1 MRIQG
6 FTQIDDNFNKEDLTK
21 LKILNITFTDPAVS
35 NTISGLGLLP
45 QVRYY
50 EALFKC
56 VLEEL
61 NLKENDH
68 IAITSTSLKE
78 LIFNLSMISAIQ
90 NQQIEFIN
98 GQMYYTG
105 PIRPNIHLKD
115 EDFDFEL
122 NLDDYD
128 LEDIDDL

>member
-6 FTQIDDNFNKEDLTK
+6 FTQIDDNFNKEDLSK

-45 QVRYY
+45 QIKYY

-56 VLEEL
+56 ILEEL
-61 NLKENDH
+61 NLKEVDQ

-105 PIRPNIHLKD
+105 PLRTNIHIRD

-122 NLDDYD
+122 NLEDYD
-128 LEDIDDL
+128 LDDLDD

>member
-6 FTQIDDNFNKEDLTK
+6 FTQIDDTFNKEDLSK

-45 QVRYY
+45 QVKYY

-61 NLKENDH
+61 NLKEDDN

-98 GQMYYTG
+98 GQMYYTS
-105 PIRPNIHLKD
+105 PLRTNIHIKD
-115 EDFDFEL
+115 ENFDFEL
-122 NLDDYD
+122 NLEDYD
-128 LEDIDDL
+128 LDEFED

>member
-6 FTQIDDNFNKEDLTK
+6 FTQIEDNFNKEDLSK

-35 NTISGLGLLP
+35 YTISGLGLLP
-45 QVRYY
+45 QVKYY
-50 EALFKC
+50 ETLFKC
-56 VLEEL
+56 ILEEL
-61 NLKENDH
+61 NLKEDDQ

-105 PIRPNIHLKD
+105 PLRTNIHIRD

-122 NLDDYD
+122 NLNDYD
-128 LEDIDDL
+128 LDDLED

>member
-6 FTQIDDNFNKEDLTK
+6 FTQIDDNFNKEDLSK

-35 NTISGLGLLP
+35 NIISGLGLLP
-45 QVRYY
+45 QIKYY

-56 VLEEL
+56 ILEEL
-61 NLKENDH
+61 NLKEDDQ

-105 PIRPNIHLKD
+105 PLRTNIHIRD

-122 NLDDYD
+122 NLEDYD
-128 LEDIDDL
+128 LDDLYD

>member
-6 FTQIDDNFNKEDLTK
+6 FTQIDDNFNKEDLSK

-45 QVRYY
+45 QVKYY

-61 NLKENDH
+61 NLKEDDH

-105 PIRPNIHLKD
+105 PLRTNIHIKD

-128 LEDIDDL
+128 LDELED

>member
-6 FTQIDDNFNKEDLTK
+6 FTQIDDNFNKEDLSK

-105 PIRPNIHLKD
+105 PLRTNIHIKD
-115 EDFDFEL
+115 ENFDFEL

-128 LEDIDDL
+128 LDELED

>member
-6 FTQIDDNFNKEDLTK
+6 FTQIDDNFNKEDLSK

-45 QVRYY
+45 QVKYY

-105 PIRPNIHLKD
+105 PLRTNIHLKD

-128 LEDIDDL
+128 LDELED

>member
-6 FTQIDDNFNKEDLTK
+6 FTQIEDNFNKEDLSK

-35 NTISGLGLLP
+35 YTISGLGLLP
-45 QVRYY
+45 QIKYY

-56 VLEEL
+56 ILEEL
-61 NLKENDH
+61 NLKEDDQ

-105 PIRPNIHLKD
+105 PLRTNIHIRD

-122 NLDDYD
+122 NLNDYD
-128 LEDIDDL
+128 LDDLDD

>member
-6 FTQIDDNFNKEDLTK
+6 FTQIDDNFNKEDLSK

-45 QVRYY
+45 QVKYY
-50 EALFKC
+50 EAFFKC

-61 NLKENDH
+61 NLKEDDH

-105 PIRPNIHLKD
+105 PLRTNIHIKD

-128 LEDIDDL
+128 LDEFED

>member
-68 IAITSTSLKE
+68 IAITSTSLME

-105 PIRPNIHLKD
+105 PLRTNIHIKD
-115 EDFDFEL
+115 ENFDFEL

-128 LEDIDDL
+128 LDELED

>member
-6 FTQIDDNFNKEDLTK
+6 FTQIDDNFNKEDLSK

-45 QVRYY
+45 QIKYY

-56 VLEEL
+56 ILEEL
-61 NLKENDH
+61 NLKEDDH

-105 PIRPNIHLKD
+105 PLRTDIHIKD
-115 EDFDFEL
+115 ENFDFEL
-122 NLDDYD
+122 NLEDYD
-128 LEDIDDL
+128 LDEFED

>member
-6 FTQIDDNFNKEDLTK
+6 FTQIDDNFKKEDLSK
-21 LKILNITFTDPAVS
+21 LKILNLTFTDPAVS

-45 QVRYY
+45 QVKYY

-61 NLKENDH
+61 SHKEDDN

-105 PIRPNIHLKD
+105 PLRTHIKD

-122 NLDDYD
+122 NLEDYD
-128 LEDIDDL
+128 LDEFED

>member
-6 FTQIDDNFNKEDLTK
+6 FTQIDDNFNKEDLSK

-45 QVRYY
+45 QVKYY

-105 PIRPNIHLKD
+105 PLRTNIHLKD

-122 NLDDYD
+122 NLEDYD
-128 LEDIDDL
+128 LDEFED

>member
-6 FTQIDDNFNKEDLTK
+6 FTQIDDNFNKEDLSK

-45 QVRYY
+45 QVKYY

-61 NLKENDH
+61 NLKEDDH

-105 PIRPNIHLKD
+105 PLRTNIHLKD

-128 LEDIDDL
+128 LDDLED

>member
-105 PIRPNIHLKD
+105 PLRTNIHIKD
-115 EDFDFEL
+115 ENFDFEL

-128 LEDIDDL
+128 LDELED

>member
-6 FTQIDDNFNKEDLTK
+6 FTQIDDNFNKEDLSK

-45 QVRYY
+45 QVKYY

-61 NLKENDH
+61 NLKEDDH

-105 PIRPNIHLKD
+105 PLRTNIHIKD
-115 EDFDFEL
+115 ENFDFEL
-122 NLDDYD
+122 NLEDYD
-128 LEDIDDL
+128 LDEFED

>member
-6 FTQIDDNFNKEDLTK
+6 FTQIEDNFNKEDLSK
-21 LKILNITFTDPAVS
+21 LKILNITFTDPTVS

-45 QVRYY
+45 QIKYY

-56 VLEEL
+56 ILEEL
-61 NLKENDH
+61 NLKEDDQ

-90 NQQIEFIN
+90 NQQIKFIN
-98 GQMYYTG
+98 GTMYYTG
-105 PIRPNIHLKD
+105 PLRRNIHMRD
-115 EDFDFEL
+115 EDFEL
-122 NLDDYD
+122 NLEDYD
-128 LEDIDDL
+128 LDEFED

>member
-6 FTQIDDNFNKEDLTK
+6 FTQIEDNFNKEDLSK

-45 QVRYY
+45 QVKYY
-50 EALFKC
+50 ETLFKC
-56 VLEEL
+56 ILEEL
-61 NLKENDH
+61 NLKEDDQ

-78 LIFNLSMISAIQ
+78 LIFNLSVISAIQ

-98 GQMYYTG
+98 GNMYYTG
-105 PIRPNIHLKD
+105 PIRTRIHLRD

-122 NLDDYD
+122 NLEDYD
-128 LEDIDDL
+128 LDDFED

>member
-6 FTQIDDNFNKEDLTK
+6 FTQIDDNFNKEDLSK

-45 QVRYY
+45 QVKYY

-105 PIRPNIHLKD
+105 PLRTNIHLKD
-115 EDFDFEL
+115 EEIDFEL

-128 LEDIDDL
+128 LDELED